1 MLGVVKRVEGEYYI
15 IISDPQGTLDC
26 CTGRAV
32 VIIDDLEYH
41 GRIAPKGTGYVFR
54 VYKPYVDDKIK
65 SIAKTQKPIA
75 ITVMCQRCPKSV
87 KYTS

>member
-15 IISDPQGTLDC
+15 IISDPQGIDC

-32 VIIDDLEYH
+32 VIINGLEYH
-41 GRIAPKGTGYVFR
+41 GRIVPKGTGYVFR

-65 SIAKTQKPIA
+65 SIAETQEQIA
-75 ITVMCQRCPKSV
+75 ITVICQHCPKSV

>member
-1 MLGVVKRVEGEYYI
+1 MLGAVKRVEGEYYI

-26 CTGRAV
+26 CTGSAV

-41 GRIAPKGTGYVFR
+41 GRIRKKGLGYVFR

-65 SIAKTQKPIA
+65 SIAKTQKQIA
-75 ITVMCQRCPKSV
+75 ITVICQHCPKSV
-87 KYTS
+87 KYTF